1 MDISGWRR
9 KIDEIDEKIIEL
21 LNERAECAVAIG
33 VIKRENKMPVIFKDR
48 ENEIM
53 KRIIKR
59 NTGPLSESQ
68 ICEVFSLIIEHS
80 RQLQNT
86 K

>member
-9 KIDEIDEKIIEL
+9 KIDEIDEKILEL
-21 LNERAECAVAIG
+21 LNKRAECAVAIG
-33 VIKRENKMPVIFKDR
+33 AIKRENKMPVISKDR

-53 KRIIKR
+53 QRIIKR

-68 ICEVFSLIIEHS
+68 IYEVFSLIIEHS